1 VRGFL
6 LDTDAVL
13 RLGFEPDAADARL
26 AERLSETPRHISLVS
41 AVEMAIKLSIGK
53 LRLPPSFQVSFEHG
67 FGETVRQ
74 LCADTL
80 SLQLRHIEVLSRLPL
95 IHRDPFDR
103 LLISQA
109 IAEDLTIVSGDRKFA
124 GYPGLDVLEI

>member
-1 VRGFL
+1 MSGFL

-13 RLGFEPDAADARL
+13 RIGFDPDAARSL
-26 AERLSETPRHISLVS
+26 AIERMAPAARHISHVS
-41 AVEMAIKLSIGK
+41 AIEMAIKRAIGK
-53 LRLPPSFQVSFEHG
+53 LRLPAFFDLDFAYG
-67 FGETVRQ
+67 FSETARQ
-74 LCADTL
+74 LGAETL
-80 SLQLRHIEVLSRLPL
+80 PLQLHHIEVLSRLPL

-109 IAEDLTIVSGDRKFA
+109 IAENLTIVSGDRKFA